1 MPSEV
6 LMGEDTDL
14 HIGVDDTDNPNGDC
28 TTYLATQIVK
38 FLLTEIPETKFLD
51 YPNLI
56 RLMPN
61 IPYKTRGNAAV
72 AIRVRVSP
80 KYKAKIISEVH
91 SRIRAIKIT
100 DEGTN
105 PAAVFLEGKIPQEIL
120 NFGEKALFSFIPI
133 KEAKMLIAQF

>member
-6 LMGEDTDL
+6 IMGEDTIL
-14 HIGVDDTDNPNGDC
+14 HVGVDDTDNPTGDC

-38 FLLTEIPETKFLD
+38 FLSTEIPNTEFLD

-72 AIRVRVSP
+72 AIRV
-80 KYKAKIISEVH
+80 KIS
-91 SRIRAIKIT
+91 S
-100 DEGTN
+100 
-105 PAAVFLEGKIPQEIL
+105 IPQKLEIL
-120 NFGEKALFSFIPI
+120 DF
-133 KEAKMLIAQF
+133 